1 MSNKKAIISEA
12 PANALG
18 QPKAP
23 VYKAQKNPYSLFK
36 AITKGGPVVWLSCL
50 VMGLGNI
57 VAGQAL
63 KGLLFLAVELLFIN
77 YMISPEGGLY
87 CLKMLPSLGD
97 QEMIEYWDEEEYC
110 YKYIMGDDSK
120 LILLYGVVAVCIII
134 GFVIFWRASVCSGYK
149 AWSLRRRS
157 KGGPSYWQDVK
168 ALVESKKQGQLAKA
182 GHKLPKWV
190 LAVISALRPVWIW
203 VSSCFLAVR
212 VRRIRRGIPSF
223 LDDLKALFDSN
234 VHKLLMFLPTALLL
248 VFTVVPL
255 LYMMTMAFTDYNK
268 SNYVLFNWVGFDNFI
283 SVFDPNSAIGKQ
295 FGEVL
300 LWTIIWAIF
309 ATFLNFIFG
318 TIVAILIN
326 RDGTRCKGL
335 WRGLLSL
342 TIAVPQ
348 FVSLMVIRSMLQ
360 PEGIINRMLQ
370 DWGMLAEGQKLPFM
384 TDTTWAR
391 VTVIIVNLWVG
402 IPYTI
407 VQVTG
412 ILKNIPAEQYEAA
425 RIDGANA
432 FQQFWNITVPYML
445 FVMTPYLIT
454 QFTGNINN
462 FNVIYLTTRGEPLG
476 VGETAGGTDLLV
488 TWLYKLSVDK
498 QNYSM
503 AAVIGIFTFVVL
515 SIVSLITYR
524 STGSY
529 KDEEGF
535 K

>member
-1 MSNKKAIISEA
+1 MSKKTAMTVPENAI
-12 PANALG
+12 G

-36 AITKGGPVVWLSCL
+36 AITKGGPVMWLSML
-50 VMGLGNI
+50 IMGFGNI
-57 VAGQAL
+57 CSGQIV
-63 KGLLFLAVELLFIN
+63 KGLLFLAIEVFFIN
-77 YMISPEGGLY
+77 YMISPDGGLF

-97 QEMIEYWDEEEYC
+97 REMQEVWNETDFVYEY
-110 YKYIMGDDSK
+110 IPGDDSK

-134 GFVIFWRASVCSGYK
+134 GFVLAWGSSICSGYK
-149 AWSLRRRS
+149 AWSKRRA
-157 KGGPSYWQDVK
+157 KEKVPNIIDDVK
-168 ALVESKKQGQLAKA
+168 S
-182 GHKLPKWV
+182 
-190 LAVISALRPVWIW
+190 
-203 VSSCFLAVR
+203 
-212 VRRIRRGIPSF
+212 
-223 LDDLKALFDSN
+223 LFDGN
-234 VHKLLMFLPTALLL
+234 VHKLLMFLPTALLV

-255 LYMMTMAFTDYNK
+255 LYMMSMAFTDYNK
-268 SNYVLFNWVGFDNFI
+268 TNYVLFNWVGFDNFA
-283 SVFDPNSAIGKQ
+283 SVFDPNSAIGQQ

-318 TIVAILIN
+318 TVVAILIN

-360 PEGIINRMLQ
+360 SEGIINRILR
-370 DWGMLAEGQKLPFM
+370 DDLGWISKSLPFM
-384 TDTTWAR
+384 TDATWAR

-407 VQVTG
+407 MQVTG

-432 FQQFWNITVPYML
+432 LQQFWNITVPYML

-503 AAVIGIFTFVVL
+503 AAVIGIFTFAVL
-515 SIVSLITYR
+515 SVVSLITYR